1 MPDIPLGVLDLV
13 PIPSGST
20 AADALRNSIDL
31 AQQAERLGY
40 ARYWFAEHH
49 LNPGVA
55 GTSPAVVL
63 ALTASATSTIRLGSG
78 AVQLGHRTALSTVEE
93 FGLLDTLHPGRL
105 DLGLG
110 RSGGRPPGAA
120 KAPLATATP
129 VVDGRAPNGLL
140 VPPRFS
146 FAYLLGSPRV
156 ALQRKLLLLPGAE
169 SQDYAEQIDDILA
182 LLAGTYRSPEGL
194 EAHVVPGEG
203 ADVQVW
209 ILGSSGGESAEAAGA
224 RGLRF
229 AANYH
234 VSPGTVLEAAE
245 GYRAAFQP
253 SDILDKPYVSV
264 SADVVVAEDD
274 DTARELATGYGVW
287 VRSIRTAEGAIE
299 FPTPE
304 EARAHVW
311 TEEDRA
317 LVRDRLDTQFV
328 GSPGRV
334 ADLLEQLQE
343 ATEADELL
351 ITTITHDHRDRVRSY
366 ALLAEEWRRRG
377 HSSQSS

>member
-1 MPDIPLGVLDLV
+1 MSDIPLGVLDLV
-13 PIPSGST
+13 PISSGST

-31 AQQAERLGY
+31 ARLTERFGY

-93 FGLLDTLHPGRL
+93 FGLLDALHPGRF

-110 RSGGRPPGAA
+110 RSGGRPPGE
-120 KAPLATATP
+120 KAPGPTATP

-140 VPPRFS
+140 IPPRFS
-146 FAYLLGSPRV
+146 FAHLLGSPRV

-169 SQDYAEQIDDILA
+169 SQDYAEQIDDLLA
-182 LLAGTYRSPEGL
+182 LLAGTYRSPEGV

-209 ILGSSGGESAEAAGA
+209 ILGSSGGESAQVAGA

-234 VSPGTVLEAAE
+234 VSPATVLEAVDA
-245 GYRAAFQP
+245 YRAYFEPA
-253 SDILDKPYVSV
+253 DDVDKPYVSV

-274 DTARELATGYGVW
+274 ETARELASGHGPW

-299 FPTPE
+299 FPTPQQ
-304 EARAHVW
+304 ARAHTW

-317 LVRDRLDTQFV
+317 LVQDRLDTQFV
-328 GSPGRV
+328 GSPARV
-334 ADLLEQLQE
+334 ADRLQQLQE
-343 ATEADELL
+343 ATGADELL
-351 ITTITHDHRDRVRSY
+351 ITTITHDHADRVRSY
-366 ALLAEEWRRRG
+366 ELLAEEWKRR
-377 HSSQSS
+377 